1 MALSSEKAARPL
13 LRLLPFPIEMTTN
26 KWETGYT
33 LKTLLS
39 KDSVK
44 FSKWRGGGTM
54 CMIRFK
60 KWKLLIFK
68 DFSFQLKRSTC
79 TQTTV
84 ISVKVLHQVI
94 YKVINEN
101 ILMYMRKTH
110 STLTFPKL
118 LYYWNITSSY
128 HSCGWSYFLT
138 IFNIRKIIPHLCLFY

>member
-13 LRLLPFPIEMTTN
+13 LRLLPFLIEMTTN

-33 LKTLLS
+33 LKTFLS

-60 KWKLLIFK
+60 KWKLFIFK

-79 TQTTV
+79 TQTTI

-101 ILMYMRKTH
+101 ILMYMRKN
-110 STLTFPKL
+110 SLNINFPKIIVL
-118 LYYWNITSSY
+118 LKYCLILP
-128 HSCGWSYFLT
+128 FLRMRLGFLI
-138 IFNIRKIIPHLCLFY
+138 IF

>member
-13 LRLLPFPIEMTTN
+13 LRLLPFLIEMTTN

-33 LKTLLS
+33 LKTFFS

-60 KWKLLIFK
+60 KWKLFIFK

-79 TQTTV
+79 TQTTI
-84 ISVKVLHQVI
+84 ISVKMLHQVI

-101 ILMYMRKTH
+101 ILMYMRKN
-110 STLTFPKL
+110 SLNINFPKIIVL
-118 LYYWNITSSY
+118 LKYCLILP
-128 HSCGWSYFLT
+128 FLRMRLGFLI
-138 IFNIRKIIPHLCLFY
+138 IF